1 MMELLS
7 DTETNTCKKNILTIH
22 KILRIMQRN
31 NPDAENQI
39 FVYILTYSYI
49 CSRDSHSEAK
59 QYQGKVNFSLVTT

>member
-1 MMELLS
+1 
-7 DTETNTCKKNILTIH
+7 
-22 KILRIMQRN
+22 MQRN